1 MITAVDTNVVLDVL
15 LADTAFGR
23 SSLAALTDAHREGRV
38 VACEVVWAEVAAAIG
53 ARADVIDTMDR
64 LGVGWDVLDRDA
76 AIDAGA
82 RWREYRDADGTQ
94 VRMVADFLVAAHAR
108 ASADRLLSRDRGF
121 YRQWFRDLVVVQ
133 PPVSSPPS
141 IRSPSPSLS

>member
-1 MITAVDTNVVLDVL
+1 VITAVDTNVILDVL
-15 LADTAFGR
+15 LADADFGR
-23 SSLAALTDAHREGRV
+23 NTLVALTEAHREGRV

-82 RWREYRDADGTQ
+82 RWRQYRDAGGTR
-94 VRMVADFLVAAHAR
+94 VRMVADFLVAAHAK

-121 YRQWFRDLVVVQ
+121 YRQWFDDLVIVE
-133 PPVSSPPS
+133 PS
-141 IRSPSPSLS
+141 TSTP

>member
-15 LADTAFGR
+15 LADADFGR
-23 SSLAALTDAHREGRV
+23 GSLAALTDAHRGGRV

-53 ARADVIDTMDR
+53 NRADVIDTMDR

-82 RWREYRDADGTQ
+82 RWRQYRDAGGTRA
-94 VRMVADFLVAAHAR
+94 RMVADFLVAAHAGAR
-108 ASADRLLSRDRGF
+108 ADRLLSRDRGF
-121 YRQWFRDLVVVQ
+121 YRQWFSDVTVVE
-133 PPVSSPPS
+133 PASST
-141 IRSPSPSLS
+141 R